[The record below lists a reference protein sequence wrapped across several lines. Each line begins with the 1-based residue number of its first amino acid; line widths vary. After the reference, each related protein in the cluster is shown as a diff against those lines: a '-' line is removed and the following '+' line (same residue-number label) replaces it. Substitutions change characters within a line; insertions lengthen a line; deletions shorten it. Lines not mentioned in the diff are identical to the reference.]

1 MMLGERRNNN
11 FIQSLELC
19 RPTCHTSSQADLEFD
34 WFYLDLVQH
43 DLQKGSWNHTVQIPH
58 ATQRQKGSA
67 ESTIPR
73 RSHGWHADVLHF
85 HQRACP
91 FHICCS
97 RRWGE
102 MSKWWSVKQAD
113 SWNNPRLRKEKKRLR
128 RTKLALSARSRR
140 TGWKTEL
147 YRMKARDVSQ
157 QCHHRAEMSV
167 EELQTRQKVHTW
179 CADSGSFVWC
189 HVCAAETLISSGIIS
204 ASPE

>member
-43 DLQKGSWNHTVQIPH
+43 NLQKGSWNHTAQIPH

-73 RSHGWHADVLHF
+73 RSHGRHADVLHF

-113 SWNNPRLRKEKKRLR
+113 SWNNPRLRKEKKTSSENKVGFKCSLPED
-128 RTKLALSARSRR
+128 
-140 TGWKTEL
+140 GTENGT
-147 YRMKARDVSQ
+147 
-157 QCHHRAEMSV
+157 
-167 EELQTRQKVHTW
+167 LQ
-179 CADSGSFVWC
+179 D
-189 HVCAAETLISSGIIS
+189 ESSGCFTTVS
-204 ASPE
+204 SPCWNERGGITNQTKSPYMMRWQWLFCVVPCLRCRDAHI